1 MAKDQTDRINISSED
16 IESEN
21 LNKLKSIFPQFV
33 KDGQV
38 DFDSLQ
44 EFFNKE
50 GISSGTEKYGLSW
63 NGKSNAFKAI
73 RLPST
78 GTLNPQR
85 EESKD
90 WNNTE
95 NIFIEGD
102 NLEVLKL
109 LQKHYREKI
118 KMIYIDPPYN
128 TGKDFVYKDNF
139 TQSVADYYE
148 QTGQTKDGIKMIANT
163 EKNGRYHSDWLT
175 MMYPRLFLAKNL
187 LKDDGVIFVSID
199 DNEVANLRL
208 IMDEIFGEEN
218 FIGEFSVENNPKGRK
233 NGKFISITNDYCLI
247 YTKNINLSYFEKII
261 PKHAI
266 DMAEDENGDFIR
278 KSGKRVLMGENT
290 LNKLVSNFKSPKHYS
305 AYIKDNDLVL
315 KQEKTLDD
323 IDKELIKK
331 GYNRYTTFN
340 NNKFVENT
348 YTKEKFQD
356 LFDEESLDIREDKIY
371 EKHFSDLMQI
381 KSILSNNEYE
391 AIVNNKK
398 ILYKIDLKTTSA
410 KQDLVELLG
419 GDYFSFPKN
428 ISFIKHLVSLSTTKD
443 DIILDFFAGSGT
455 TAHAVMD
462 LNSEDEGNRKW
473 ICVQLPEETD
483 KDSEAYKAG
492 YKTISQIARERIRRA
507 GEFLKDNKANLP
519 LKVDLG
525 FKAYTLSKSNYRIWN
540 ELSADSD
547 AKEIIE
553 QSKLFIDKP
562 LVDKYNEESVV
573 NEILLKEG
581 FDLNSKTEKGN
592 GILKEYIV
600 NSGEKNIFITFAKK
614 VSKEEVE
621 KLGIKESDTFV
632 CFDSALDD
640 TTKVNIGRSIN
651 LRVI

>member
-1 MAKDQTDRINISSED
+1 MAKQKIKGVNITSEN
-16 IESEN
+16 IENEN

-73 RLPST
+73 RLPAT

-85 EESKD
+85 EESRD
-90 WNNTE
+90 WDNTE

-208 IMDEIFGEEN
+208 IMDEIFGEDN
-218 FIGEFSVENNPKGRK
+218 FVGGFIRQSKIGGGSDSRHIVKEHEYCIGYAK
-233 NGKFISITNDYCLI
+233 NLD
-247 YTKNINLSYFEKII
+247 NLEDFY
-261 PKHAI
+261 I
-266 DMAEDENGDFIR
+266 DHDKEYLKRYKEEDENGKFFWDTFARPGLKNPINYDIQAPDGTIINGDWIR
-278 KSGKRVLMGENT
+278 SKDRFLSDLLDGKIKFLKKTDNT
-290 LNKLVSNFKSPKHYS
+290 WSVQFKQYLNEDGKKPRSLNSNLGSTIDGK
-305 AYIKDNDLVL
+305 ND
-315 KQEKTLDD
+315 
-323 IDKELIKK
+323 IRNI
-331 GYNRYTTFN
+331 FN
-340 NNKFVENT
+340 N
-348 YTKEKFQD
+348 
-356 LFDEESLDIREDKIY
+356 DKI
-371 EKHFSDLMQI
+371 FSYP
-381 KSILSNNEYE
+381 KP
-391 AIVNNKK
+391 VR
-398 ILYKIDLKTTSA
+398 
-410 KQDLVELLG
+410 LVKYL
-419 GDYFSFPKN
+419 
-428 ISFIKHLVSLSTTKD
+428 TKVATETN

-462 LNSEDEGNRKW
+462 LNTEDEGNRKW

-483 KDSEAYKAG
+483 EKSEAYKAG
-492 YKTISQIARERIRRA
+492 YKTISQIARERIRRVGDKYA
-507 GEFLKDNKANLP
+507 YNYEHINNDTK
-519 LKVDLG
+519 KVELEVKYDGLDFG
-525 FKAYTLSKSNYRIWN
+525 FKSYTLSKSNYRIWN

-547 AKEIIE
+547 TKEIIE
-553 QSKLFIDKP
+553 QSKLFIEKP
-562 LVDKYNEESVV
+562 LIDNYNEESVV

-581 FDLNSKTEKGN
+581 FNLNSKIEKGN

>member
-1 MAKDQTDRINISSED
+1 MAKDQTDRINIFSED

-78 GTLNPQR
+78 GTLNPQK
-85 EESKD
+85 EESKNWD
-90 WNNTE
+90 NTK

-187 LKDDGVIFVSID
+187 LKDDGIIFVSID

-208 IMDEIFGEEN
+208 IMDEIFGEDN
-218 FIGEFSVENNPKGRK
+218 FISSFIWQKNFAPKNDNKYISTSHEYVLFYAKNKLSFNRFLLPREEKHNSSYSNPDNDSRGDWTSGTVLVTTFSPSGVFEIVSPNGKKHLPPKGRCWRFSK
-233 NGKFISITNDYCLI
+233 D
-247 YTKNINLSYFEKII
+247 KI
-261 PKHAI
+261 
-266 DMAEDENGDFIR
+266 DE
-278 KSGKRVLMGENT
+278 LM
-290 LNKLVSNFKSPKHYS
+290 
-305 AYIKDNDLVL
+305 KDNRLWFGRDGNGVPRIKRFLSEMPDGIVPQTLL
-315 KQEKTLDD
+315 KYDEV
-323 IDKELIKK
+323 
-331 GYNRYTTFN
+331 GSG
-340 NNKFVENT
+340 
-348 YTKEKFQD
+348 QD
-356 LFDEESLDIREDKIY
+356 GT
-371 EKHFSDLMQI
+371 Q
-381 KSILSNNEYE
+381 
-391 AIVNNKK
+391 
-398 ILYKIDLKTTSA
+398 DLKTIFEDI
-410 KQDLVELLG
+410 QMFD
-419 GDYFSFPKN
+419 FPKPLRLIQRLIK
-428 ISFIKHLVSLSTTKD
+428 ISTEKN
-443 DIILDFFAGSGT
+443 DIVLDFFAGSGT

-492 YKTISQIARERIRRA
+492 YKTISQIARERIRRVGDKYA
-507 GEFLKDNKANLP
+507 YNYEHINNDTK
-519 LKVDLG
+519 KVELEVKYDGLDFG
-525 FKAYTLSKSNYRIWN
+525 FKSYTLSKSNYRIWN

-553 QSKLFIDKP
+553 QSKLFIEKP
-562 LVDKYNEESVV
+562 LIDNYNEESVV

-581 FDLNSKTEKGN
+581 FNLNSKIEKGN